1 MNHKKLKKNEARTLQ
16 PEELG
21 RRTFLTWGLQTLGA
35 LAVTGLTGCQSEM
48 RETATGGS
56 PAATPAYPNDINAIA
71 KSHLKPLTLPADLR
85 NAIQASDEIVK
96 HYARE
101 LNSPSALIHA
111 VRAFGK
117 EFTLSDGTKAVD
129 HLCSRYFAEKE
140 VNGKKYIYSPR
151 EFEVHD
157 NSFLKTLLEAGAP
170 PEQAIVAN
178 GNRYTLH
185 DLCVSAKA
193 LFRFDP
199 NDTARYDPTLFQQ
212 HMPWGLIAFSI
223 LTPPAAPTW
232 TNAYGE
238 TINLNQVIDAALSNY
253 EHMCEGLQESLAHE
267 EDETLEFRQQITKHS
282 CFGMHSI
289 YGFFSCLKAGY
300 IENRLQERLQK
311 MYDLSIYRLAGDS
324 KAIDRE
330 ANAARDVGP
339 SLVNRLAVSQ
349 DGRVVTKGA
358 PPSTT
363 IEVMRIRSQIRFLG
377 HAFEAINYAELHKLF
392 TLSPEQKKR
401 KVAGEQLFYSNIVQM
416 RAVNLE
422 PYWNWYSKFVANIVI
437 AASHASRAM
446 KLLTPENPDTSSVNV
461 A

>member
-1 MNHKKLKKNEARTLQ
+1 MNHEKFKTQ
-16 PEELG
+16 QW
-21 RRTFLTWGLQTLGA
+21 RTFLPGRRAFLSWGLQGLGVI
-35 LAVTGLTGCQSEM
+35 AVSGLTGCQNEL
-48 RETATGGS
+48 RETATGERPTG
-56 PAATPAYPNDINAIA
+56 TPAYPNDINAIA
-71 KSHLKPLTLPADLR
+71 KSHLKPVTLPADLR
-85 NAIQASDEIVK
+85 NASLASDEIVS
-96 HYARE
+96 HYTRQ

-129 HLCSRYFAEKE
+129 HLCSRYFAEKD

-157 NSFLKTLLEAGAP
+157 NSFLKTLLEAGVP
-170 PEQAIVAN
+170 RSQVITVG
-178 GNRYTLH
+178 GNRYTLQ
-185 DLCVSAKA
+185 DLCDSAKA

-199 NDTARYDPTLFQQ
+199 NNTSRFDPTLFQQ

-223 LTPPAAPTW
+223 LTPPTAPTW

-253 EHMCEGLQESLAHE
+253 EHMCDGLKESLAHE
-267 EDETLEFRQQITKHS
+267 EDESLEFRQLITKHS

-289 YGFFSCLKAGY
+289 YGFFSCLNAGY
-300 IENRLQERLQK
+300 TENRLRERLQK
-311 MYDLSIYRLAGDS
+311 MYDLSIYRLVGDS

-339 SLVNRLAVSQ
+339 DLVNRLAVSQ

-358 PPSTT
+358 PPATT
-363 IEVMRIRSQIRFLG
+363 IEVMRNRSQIRFLG
-377 HAFEAINYAELHKLF
+377 HAFEAINYAQLHKLF
-392 TLSPEQKKR
+392 LPTPEQKKLIS
-401 KVAGEQLFYSNIVQM
+401 AGEQLFYDNIVKM
-416 RAVNLE
+416 RATNLE

-437 AASHASRAM
+437 AAAHASRAM
-446 KLLTPENPDTSSVNV
+446 KLLTPQNPDTSSVD
-461 A
+461 AA